1 MTMPLRVLLACP
13 PSGNPYVSELVRSL
27 NERPG
32 VTCVQSHSEFLNT
45 DRLDYDVV
53 HFQWPEA
60 IFGWKAGCTERGLQ
74 RLNEQLSK
82 CRLQGIKLVG
92 TVHNETPH
100 VWANQLDSRLY
111 ESVYRNLDAFVHL
124 GQTSVALLKAS
135 RQALDSSRHRVI
147 PHGNYGIFR
156 ALQSDEAIGITKRQ
170 RFTLLCFGAV
180 RKPAEVNL
188 ICRVADSLS
197 AIGGDLVVAGRVYSG
212 TRRKLR
218 YYQMQVPLF
227 VRRNVRLISGKIPD
241 ERVAAIVSDC
251 DALLIPRVD
260 TLNSGNVA
268 LGFTFGK
275 VVVGP
280 DIGVIG
286 EELKRRGNPVFDPSA
301 DSASLNGAV
310 MEARRLAET
319 SLGAENRCY
328 AESELAWS
336 NVAALHE
343 DLYRSLHPSAL

>member
-1 MTMPLRVLLACP
+1 MTIPLKVLLACP
-13 PSGNPYVSELVRSL
+13 PTGNPYVSELVRSL

-32 VTCVQSHSEFLNT
+32 VTCVQSHSEFLNIA
-45 DRLDYDVV
+45 RLDYDVV

-60 IFGWKAGCTERGLQ
+60 IFGWNAECTENGLQ
-74 RLNEQLSK
+74 RLNERLSE
-82 CRLQGIKLVG
+82 CRVQGIKLVG
-92 TVHNETPH
+92 TVHNEMPH
-100 VWANQLDSRLY
+100 VWGNQLFSHLY

-124 GQTSVALLKAS
+124 GQASIESLKATG
-135 RQALDSSRHRVI
+135 QALGAARHCVI
-147 PHGNYGIFR
+147 PHGNYEVFR
-156 ALQSDEAIGITKRQ
+156 ALQNNEAIGLTKSQ
-170 RFTLLCFGAV
+170 RFTVLCFGAV
-180 RKPAEVNL
+180 RKPSEVSV

-197 AIGGDLVVAGRVYSG
+197 AIGGELVVAGRIFSG
-212 TRRKLR
+212 PRRRLR

-227 VRRNVRLISGKIPD
+227 VRRNIRLISGKIPD
-241 ERVAAIVSDC
+241 ERVAAIVSDS

-286 EELKRRGNPVFDPSA
+286 EELKRRGNPVFDPA
-301 DSASLNGAV
+301 DLASLKNAV
-310 MEARRLAET
+310 IDARRMAET
-319 SLGAENRCY
+319 SLGAENRRY

-336 NVAALHE
+336 NIAALHE
-343 DLYRSLHPSAL
+343 ELYRSLPPTAL